1 MRKDFPDEALQGSE
15 SILEGGDDSSVVT
28 SEDGF
33 AGEMESADS
42 DSSEEPEIAN
52 SFPATEFTGEN
63 DYDLPS
69 RENSSP
75 FETKSRLNLLKDEGF
90 VTWQRTMCVDAVRA
104 NGEWIMIFH
113 AARLVTIL
121 EAYALYDPEIGY
133 CQGMSDLLSPI
144 IAVMEE
150 DVSAFW
156 WFVGFMK
163 KARHSFR
170 LDEVGIRRQLGIVSK
185 IIKCKD
191 SHLYKHLEKLQAE
204 DCFFVYRMVV
214 VLFRREL
221 NLDQTLCL
229 WEVMWADQAAIRAGT
244 ARSAW
249 RRMRLRA
256 PAIADCVL
264 QRRKLIVEKYSSMDE
279 IMRECNS
286 MAGQLGV
293 WKLLDDA
300 HDLVVPS
307 KLRDL
312 RITSTPS
319 LEQKQLIGNFGILNA
334 VPALSVSDSGIIA
347 ILAF

>member
-1 MRKDFPDEALQGSE
+1 
-15 SILEGGDDSSVVT
+15 
-28 SEDGF
+28 
-33 AGEMESADS
+33 MESADS

-104 NGEWIMIFH
+104 NGEWIMYSPSQAAVSEMKARRVAESVGLQDHDHLEPSRIFH

-121 EAYALYDPEIGY
+121 DAYALYDPEIGY

-170 LDEVGIRRQLGIVSK
+170 LDEVGIRRQLGGL
-185 IIKCKD
+185 
-191 SHLYKHLEKLQAE
+191 LY
-204 DCFFVYRMVV
+204 
-214 VLFRREL
+214 
-221 NLDQTLCL
+221 
-229 WEVMWADQAAIRAGT
+229 
-244 ARSAW
+244 
-249 RRMRLRA
+249 
-256 PAIADCVL
+256 

-279 IMRECNS
+279 IMSECNS
-286 MAGQLGV
+286 MGRFPVCRCCCVQ
-293 WKLLDDA
+293 
-300 HDLVVPS
+300 VPS

>member
-1 MRKDFPDEALQGSE
+1 
-15 SILEGGDDSSVVT
+15 
-28 SEDGF
+28 
-33 AGEMESADS
+33 MESADS

-104 NGEWIMIFH
+104 NGEWIMYSPSQAAVSEMKARRVAESVGLQDHDHLEPSRIFH

-121 EAYALYDPEIGY
+121 DAYALYDPEIGY

-170 LDEVGIRRQLGIVSK
+170 LDEVGIRRQLG
-185 IIKCKD
+185 
-191 SHLYKHLEKLQAE
+191 
-204 DCFFVYRMVV
+204 MVV

-221 NLDQTLCL
+221 NLDQTL
-229 WEVMWADQAAIRAGT
+229 
-244 ARSAW
+244 
-249 RRMRLRA
+249 
-256 PAIADCVL
+256 
-264 QRRKLIVEKYSSMDE
+264 
-279 IMRECNS
+279 
-286 MAGQLGV
+286 
-293 WKLLDDA
+293 
-300 HDLVVPS
+300 
-307 KLRDL
+307 
-312 RITSTPS
+312 
-319 LEQKQLIGNFGILNA
+319 
-334 VPALSVSDSGIIA
+334 
-347 ILAF
+347 